1 MRAEYDATI
10 PTAFELE
17 RFDWAGPD
25 RLEISGT
32 FTGPPPA
39 PPDGPL
45 LVVHGEDGE
54 HELPPAGP
62 AATPQP
68 GEPWEA
74 AFAWQEPPAA
84 FTTAELRLGAARV
97 DLPGLHPGDEPA
109 ATLAVVG
116 EEAGAAP
123 AARLEQEPDTVP
135 AGRLHLEAEL
145 LAGRELARELERELL
160 RAHAE
165 RDRACEDLETER
177 TGRAA
182 DATRF
187 REGLAAVERAA
198 ADELATAQAQA
209 DAAAAA
215 RDEVERLREELGAAG
230 LRERDLRERLG
241 ATAGD
246 LEQALG
252 RLLAVIREPELDGRA
267 GRK

>member
-1 MRAEYDATI
+1 MRAEHDATI

-39 PPDGPL
+39 PHDGPL
-45 LVVHGEDGE
+45 LVVHGEDGT

-62 AATPQP
+62 SATPEP
-68 GEPWEA
+68 GEPWKA
-74 AFAWQEPPAA
+74 AFTWQEPPAA

-97 DLPGLHPGDEPA
+97 DLPGLHPGGEPA

-116 EEAGAAP
+116 AEAGAAP
-123 AARLEQEPDTVP
+123 AGQLEPEPDAAP

-165 RDRACEDLETER
+165 RDRAQEDLEAER
-177 TGRAA
+177 TGRAE

-198 ADELATAQAQA
+198 ADELATARAEA

-215 RDEVERLREELGAAG
+215 RAEVERLRAELDAAG
-230 LRERDLRERLG
+230 AGEADLRARLG
-241 ATAGD
+241 ASAGE